1 MNKYARIISFVS
13 AILVLLIAIFAFV
26 LSFDAIRNEAI
37 SQGIQSG
44 IAWMVPFIIDGL
56 MIVLS
61 VGVLRSALYGEA
73 TRINW
78 IFIFVFTGVSITFNW
93 WHAAPTIPGKAM
105 AILYPISLLIAFE
118 SFMSQI
124 KNTVNRNIAMQEN
137 SVVFSENEQLK
148 SERENLK
155 NELLKL
161 NEHRQKIE
169 QTIRHE
175 ETNTR
180 QKIEQEIEQLKAKRD
195 AVLSEV
201 ETIQADKKSNELNES
216 QRFMLAY
223 VRNNPNASYAEIGQ
237 AIGRAPSTIGKYA
250 TELELLGLAHKNGN
264 GWEVNK
270 Q

>member
-1 MNKYARIISFVS
+1 MNKYAKIISFIS
-13 AILVLLIAIFAFV
+13 AILVLLIAVFAFV

-37 SQGIQSG
+37 SQGIPSN
-44 IAWMVPFIIDGL
+44 IAWMVPFITDGL

-61 VGVLRSALYGEA
+61 IGVLRAALYGES
-73 TRINW
+73 TKVNW
-78 IFIFVFTGVSITFNW
+78 VFIGTFTIVSIVFNW
-93 WHAAPTIPGKAM
+93 WHAAPTIQGKAL
-105 AILYPISLLIAFE
+105 AILYPVSLLIAFE
-118 SFMSQI
+118 SFMNQI
-124 KNTVNRNIAMQEN
+124 RKSVNRSGTLQEN
-137 SVVFSENEQLK
+137 AAVFSENEQLK

-155 NELLKL
+155 SELLKL

-195 AVLSEV
+195 AVLSEI
-201 ETIQADKKSNELNES
+201 ETAQTDKKSNELNDA
-216 QRFMLAY
+216 QRFMLTY

-237 AIGRAPSTIGKYA
+237 AIGRAPSTVGKYA